1 MNEDIIQDGESF
13 VFQLKVPKD
22 RIAVFIG
29 EKGVTKRKLQDYLN
43 VRMDIDSRE
52 GEVTLISQDS
62 FKLYIAKDVV
72 KAIARG
78 FNPEIAQ
85 LLLKQDY
92 VFELIDVSDYVSSK
106 EGIQRLKGR
115 VIGVQG
121 KSRTAIEHLTEC
133 FVSVYG
139 KTVAIIGE
147 TTKASIAK
155 RAVESLLGGSQHA
168 GVYKW
173 LEKQRRT
180 FRD

>member
-1 MNEDIIQDGESF
+1 MNDDIVQDGEGF
-13 VFQLKVPKD
+13 IFQLKVPKD

-29 EKGVTKRKLQDYLN
+29 EKGVTKRKLQDHLG
-43 VRMDIDSRE
+43 VQMDVDSRE

-62 FKLYIAKDVV
+62 FKLYIAKDII

-92 VFELIDVSDYVSSK
+92 VFELIDISDYVSSK

-121 KSRTAIEHLTEC
+121 KSRSTIENLTEC
-133 FVSVYG
+133 FISVYG

-147 TTKASIAK
+147 TNHVMVARK
-155 RAVESLLGGSQHA
+155 AVESLLSGSQHA
-168 GVYKW
+168 AVYKW